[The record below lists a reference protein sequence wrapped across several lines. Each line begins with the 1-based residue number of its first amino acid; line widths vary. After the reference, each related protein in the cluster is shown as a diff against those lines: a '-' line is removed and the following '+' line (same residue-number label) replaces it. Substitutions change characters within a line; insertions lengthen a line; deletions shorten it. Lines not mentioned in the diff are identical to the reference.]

1 MKKPLSYYQQKLRQ
15 EQAELETRVK
25 LMNDTGLGEPMSSS
39 VEELSSYDN
48 HPADLGTEMFER
60 SKDLSLRE
68 NAKLRLAEVNE
79 ALGRIENGRYGT
91 CARCGRP
98 IPEERLEALP
108 AATTCVNCKALDE
121 ENLGGS
127 ARPIEEEVM
136 QLLPLRADQWDD
148 EKVGFDR
155 EDSWQSVAQ
164 FGTSSD
170 TPMTLNT
177 QEIVRMDKQ
186 KEEDGSVDT
195 IDDIPT
201 ERGKDGMIYQDFVPG
216 D

>member
-1 MKKPLSYYQQKLRQ
+1 MEKPVSYYQDRLLSEK
-15 EQAELETRVK
+15 AELESRIH
-25 LMNDTGLGEPMSSS
+25 LINDTGLGEPMSSS

-68 NAKLRLAEVNE
+68 NAKLRLTEVNE
-79 ALGRIENGRYGT
+79 ALHRIDTGGYGT
-91 CARCGRP
+91 CQRCGQA
-98 IPEERLEALP
+98 IPEERLEARP
-108 AATTCVNCKALDE
+108 ASTTCVECKARDDR
-121 ENLGGS
+121 NLGGS
-127 ARPIEEEVM
+127 SRPIEEEVM
-136 QLLPLRADQWDD
+136 KRLPLKADQWDD
-148 EKVGFDR
+148 DKVGFDR

-170 TPMTLNT
+170 TPMTMNA
-177 QEIVRMDKQ
+177 QEIVRMDKW
-186 KEEDGSVDT
+186 EEEGGTVDI

-201 ERGKDGMIYQDFVPG
+201 ERGKDGMIYEDFTPG

>member
-1 MKKPLSYYQQKLRQ
+1 MKKPLSYYQQKLLQ

-60 SKDLSLRE
+60 SKDLALRE

-91 CARCGRP
+91 CAHCGRP

-127 ARPIEEEVM
+127 ARPIEEEIM
-136 QLLPLRADQWDD
+136 QRLPLRADQWDD
-148 EKVGFDR
+148 EKVEFDR

-177 QEIVRMDKQ
+177 REIVRMDKQ

-201 ERGKDGMIYQDFVPG
+201 ERGKDGMIYQDFAPG